1 MMFSRSMVKSSF
13 IDVAG
18 TRAHYLEAGAG
29 ETLLLVHGGLAMECA
44 EVNYGPVIP
53 LLSERFRVIAP
64 DIVGSGLTAIRG
76 EADFSN
82 AAQGRFLL
90 DFIQT
95 LGLEEVWL
103 AGNSN
108 GGWLVQY
115 AAHEKP
121 ASVRGL
127 VIVNSL
133 NGTGMIPPMPEGA
146 RYLYGAEGRPHRY
159 PTLDGIREYL
169 KGYYLRRGAVTEER
183 VKLAYDVSVRNHE
196 NAKARDMAVNSS
208 REDANN
214 NLCYRGKLMHEWA
227 DALNVPV
234 LLTWSRENRGA
245 SAEDAVGFLR
255 RLKQGEMHVFVDAG
269 HHVQVDQHERWSEVV
284 TDFIE
289 HR

>member
-1 MMFSRSMVKSSF
+1 
-13 IDVAG
+13 
-18 TRAHYLEAGAG
+18 
-29 ETLLLVHGGLAMECA
+29 MECA